1 MRYIDVI
8 SSCGFI
14 VIGGLIF
21 DRSILE
27 QITDSYDPA
36 YQALPNDIY
45 LDLYDS
51 LSGKIS
57 GSWKSV
63 SIDDDFYSWWKSSGS
78 AKWYKGEI
86 YLAWFGVF

>member
-1 MRYIDVI
+1 MRYVNAI
-8 SSCGFI
+8 SSHGFI

-21 DRSILE
+21 DLSILE
-27 QITDSYDPA
+27 QKTDSYDPA

-57 GSWKSV
+57 GSWKSI
-63 SIDDDFYSWWKSSGS
+63 SIDDDFYR
-78 AKWYKGEI
+78 
-86 YLAWFGVF
+86 